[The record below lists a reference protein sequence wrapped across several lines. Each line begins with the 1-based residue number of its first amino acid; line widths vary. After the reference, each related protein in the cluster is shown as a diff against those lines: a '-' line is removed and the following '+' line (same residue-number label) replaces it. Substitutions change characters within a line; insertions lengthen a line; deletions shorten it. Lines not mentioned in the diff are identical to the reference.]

1 MLRISAVSFETPLR
15 VALTLFSRFA
25 NRKFFFTFA
34 ALAVWNAKITHI
46 HAHLSAVPAH
56 QLRQWGY
63 SFFAQDVAILVLIRL
78 LLDRWVVGL
87 AFVSRLAIYFL
98 TSIIILYNAALGIIA
113 VSFYLVAGSEIHL
126 RNVSLP
132 TDPSSRALIL
142 SGSLSFT
149 AVLSLTLLFSWLLQ
163 DFCYSFW
170 GYAADVANW
179 PFATTLRLFRR
190 IRPQS
195 AYSQIPQLDIED
207 PAKFVYD
214 DESFSSSIFDDDAQ
228 RQTLSVPLRLA
239 QRLIERLGLDIAP
252 SKLKSFLNISTYT
265 LVTIALLALVFSAF
279 ARPHDRSLIFLSWT
293 TALLPFVDFSAS
305 SPMLEQLPSVF
316 GTGIQRTW
324 DHRTALADPAPLDW
338 LPKDNMLAG
347 FEDWYS
353 GREHY
358 STNADPLKIS
368 NLDDDVLSELRD
380 KLQHVPV
387 KHVLLFF
394 LESTRNDV
402 FPIKKDTVLY
412 DRLVDSFPDK
422 KLPKEAMDRL
432 ATLTPTANY
441 ITGDYDDGFER
452 DEASKI
458 KRGGLRFTN
467 AHTTGTYTL
476 KSLVGTLCGVAP
488 LMADFNLDYRH
499 HVYQP
504 CLAQVFEALNKL
516 GGSEEE
522 DAHPYN
528 ASKWQSYYYQAA
540 TMLYDKQYE
549 LVSGLGFPQ
558 EHIISREYLRSPN
571 ATHGPVTLPNINAFA
586 FEEDPLEDYFRDVFV
601 SAKEKDERVFLTH
614 LTSTSHHAFKMPE
627 HEQYVPVANGL
638 DMLSHYVNSEGYDDK
653 WLRKVLDLLDEQ
665 GVANETLIVF
675 VGDHGLS
682 MPENDVVSP
691 YYNPNVGIDHV
702 PLVFSHPL
710 LPAFDVHDAVHS
722 SQIVPTILDLLVETG
737 SLNKASRQAAT
748 DMMRNYEGQ
757 SLIRPM
763 QKFNNETGQGNWQF
777 TVVNPGRAVVTA
789 RDARYPERHLVVPI
803 IDNVEWRLSN
813 LTADPAEHDSVQG
826 FDFISFLGSVERKH
840 GTEVA
845 HWVEEGAFISRWWVE
860 ENSKRWRFGAYSD
873 REP

>member
-15 VALTLFSRFA
+15 VAFTLFSRFA
-25 NRKFFFTFA
+25 NRRFFFTFA

-87 AFVSRLAIYFL
+87 ALLSRIAITFLA
-98 TSIIILYNAALGIIA
+98 SIIILYNAALGIIA
-113 VSFYLVAGSEIHL
+113 VSFYLVAGSELHL

-149 AVLSLTLLFSWLLQ
+149 VVLCLTLLFSWLLQ
-163 DFCYSFW
+163 DICFRFW

-179 PFATTLRLFRR
+179 PFAMTLRLFRCT
-190 IRPQS
+190 RPRS

-207 PAKFVYD
+207 STKLAFD
-214 DESFSSSIFDDDAQ
+214 DESASSSVFDDDAQ
-228 RQTLSVPLRLA
+228 RQTLSAPLRLA
-239 QRLIERLGLDIAP
+239 QRLIERLGLDVAP
-252 SKLKSFLNISTYT
+252 SKLKSFLNLFTYT
-265 LVTIALLALVFSAF
+265 IVTIALFALVFSAF

-305 SPMLEQLPSVF
+305 SPMLEQLPSLF
-316 GTGIQRTW
+316 GSGIQRNW
-324 DHRTALADPAPLDW
+324 DHRTALVDPMPLDW
-338 LPKDNMLAG
+338 LPKDNKLQG

-358 STNADPLKIS
+358 SADADPLKIS

-380 KLQHVPV
+380 KLQDVPV
-387 KHVLLFF
+387 RHVLLFF

-412 DRLVDSFPDK
+412 DRLVESFPDK
-422 KLPKEAMDRL
+422 ELPKEALDRL

-441 ITGDYDDGFER
+441 ITGDWDDGFER
-452 DEASKI
+452 DEVSKV
-458 KRGGLRFTN
+458 KRGGLHFTN

-499 HVYQP
+499 HIYQP
-504 CLAQVFEALNKL
+504 CLAQVFEALNQLNDSGEKD
-516 GGSEEE
+516 GH
-522 DAHPYN
+522 AYT

-540 TMLYDKQYE
+540 TMQYDKQFE

-691 YYNPNVGIDHV
+691 YYNPSAGIDHV

-748 DMMRNYEGQ
+748 DLMRNYEGQ

-763 QKFNNETGQGNWQF
+763 HKFNNETGQGNWQF
-777 TVVNPGRAVVTA
+777 TVVNPGRAVITA
-789 RDARYPERHLVVPI
+789 RDARHPERHLVVPI

-845 HWVEEGAFISRWWVE
+845 HWVEEGAFVSRWWVE

-873 REP
+873 QDP

>member
-1 MLRISAVSFETPLR
+1 MLRISAVSFEAPLR
-15 VALTLFSRFA
+15 VALALFSRFA
-25 NRKFFFTFA
+25 NRRFFFTFA

-163 DFCYSFW
+163 EVCYSFW

-190 IRPQS
+190 IHPQS

-214 DESFSSSIFDDDAQ
+214 DESSSSSIFDDDAQ
-228 RQTLSVPLRLA
+228 RQTPSVLLRVA
-239 QRLIERLGLDIAP
+239 QRLIERLGLDVTP

-279 ARPHDRSLIFLSWT
+279 VRPHDRSLIFLSWT

-324 DHRTALADPAPLDW
+324 DHRTALAGPTPLDW
-338 LPKDNMLAG
+338 LPKDNKLTG
-347 FEDWYS
+347 FEDWYL

-358 STNADPLKIS
+358 SADADPLKIS

-380 KLQHVPV
+380 KLQDIPV

-452 DEASKI
+452 DEASKA
-458 KRGGLRFTN
+458 KRGGLHFTN

-504 CLAQVFEALNKL
+504 CLAQVFEALNQL
-516 GGSEEE
+516 GDSEED

-601 SAKEKDERVFLTH
+601 SAKENDERVF
-614 LTSTSHHAFKMPE
+614 
-627 HEQYVPVANGL
+627 
-638 DMLSHYVNSEGYDDK
+638 
-653 WLRKVLDLLDEQ
+653 
-665 GVANETLIVF
+665 
-675 VGDHGLS
+675 
-682 MPENDVVSP
+682 
-691 YYNPNVGIDHV
+691 
-702 PLVFSHPL
+702 
-710 LPAFDVHDAVHS
+710 
-722 SQIVPTILDLLVETG
+722 
-737 SLNKASRQAAT
+737 SR
-748 DMMRNYEGQ
+748 
-757 SLIRPM
+757 I
-763 QKFNNETGQGNWQF
+763 
-777 TVVNPGRAVVTA
+777 
-789 RDARYPERHLVVPI
+789 
-803 IDNVEWRLSN
+803 
-813 LTADPAEHDSVQG
+813 
-826 FDFISFLGSVERKH
+826 
-840 GTEVA
+840 
-845 HWVEEGAFISRWWVE
+845 
-860 ENSKRWRFGAYSD
+860 
-873 REP
+873 

>member
-1 MLRISAVSFETPLR
+1 
-15 VALTLFSRFA
+15 
-25 NRKFFFTFA
+25 
-34 ALAVWNAKITHI
+34 
-46 HAHLSAVPAH
+46 
-56 QLRQWGY
+56 
-63 SFFAQDVAILVLIRL
+63 
-78 LLDRWVVGL
+78 
-87 AFVSRLAIYFL
+87 
-98 TSIIILYNAALGIIA
+98 
-113 VSFYLVAGSEIHL
+113 
-126 RNVSLP
+126 
-132 TDPSSRALIL
+132 
-142 SGSLSFT
+142 
-149 AVLSLTLLFSWLLQ
+149 
-163 DFCYSFW
+163 
-170 GYAADVANW
+170 
-179 PFATTLRLFRR
+179 
-190 IRPQS
+190 
-195 AYSQIPQLDIED
+195 
-207 PAKFVYD
+207 
-214 DESFSSSIFDDDAQ
+214 
-228 RQTLSVPLRLA
+228 
-239 QRLIERLGLDIAP
+239 
-252 SKLKSFLNISTYT
+252 
-265 LVTIALLALVFSAF
+265 
-279 ARPHDRSLIFLSWT
+279 
-293 TALLPFVDFSAS
+293 
-305 SPMLEQLPSVF
+305 
-316 GTGIQRTW
+316 
-324 DHRTALADPAPLDW
+324 
-338 LPKDNMLAG
+338 
-347 FEDWYS
+347 
-353 GREHY
+353 
-358 STNADPLKIS
+358 
-368 NLDDDVLSELRD
+368 
-380 KLQHVPV
+380 
-387 KHVLLFF
+387 
-394 LESTRNDV
+394 
-402 FPIKKDTVLY
+402 
-412 DRLVDSFPDK
+412 
-422 KLPKEAMDRL
+422 
-432 ATLTPTANY
+432 
-441 ITGDYDDGFER
+441 
-452 DEASKI
+452 
-458 KRGGLRFTN
+458 
-467 AHTTGTYTL
+467 
-476 KSLVGTLCGVAP
+476 
-488 LMADFNLDYRH
+488 MADFNLDYRH

-504 CLAQVFEALNKL
+504 CLAQVFEALNQL
-516 GGSEEE
+516 GDSEED

-601 SAKEKDERVFLTH
+601 SAKENDERVFLTH

-691 YYNPNVGIDHV
+691 YYNPNVGIDRV

-710 LPAFDVHDAVHS
+710 LPAFDVHNAVHS

-748 DMMRNYEGQ
+748 DLMRNYEGQ

-777 TVVNPGRAVVTA
+777 TVVNPGRAVITA

-826 FDFISFLGSVERKH
+826 FDFISFLDSVERKH

-873 REP
+873 QEP